1 MGRPARLKPAVLRAP
16 ATAREQL
23 RERLRAT
30 TRQSILQGAEAVL
43 LRDGLDALTLD
54 AIAAELGLTKQGLYY
69 HYASKEALLAELAL
83 QEWTAAA
90 DAVQAA
96 TETAA
101 DAGDALEALVRSYV
115 GRYAGRLPMFRL
127 ATQGAQLSPLAARL
141 GREQL
146 EAIRPLNDRMYG
158 PTERKL
164 REAQLAG
171 QADPSLDLRRLA
183 FVAHTSA
190 MGLLTMQLMVSA
202 IDDPLRHGEQALVEE
217 LCRALR
223 AAVGG
228 KRGGRAARPRTL
240 RSNA

>member
-1 MGRPARLKPAVLRAP
+1 VGRPARLKAAAP
-16 ATAREQL
+16 AREQL
-23 RERLRAT
+23 RERLRAL

-96 TETAA
+96 TEAAA
-101 DAGDALEALVRSYV
+101 DAGAALEALVRSYV

-127 ATQGAQLSPLAARL
+127 ATQGAQQSPLAARL

-146 EAIRPLNDRMYG
+146 QAIRPLNDRMYG
-158 PTERKL
+158 PTEHKL
-164 REAQLAG
+164 REAQRAG
-171 QADPSLDLRRLA
+171 QADPSLDPRRLA

-190 MGLLTMQLMVSA
+190 MGLLTMQLMVST
-202 IDDPLRHGEQALVEE
+202 IDDPLRHGEPALVDE

-228 KRGGRAARPRTL
+228 KAGGRAVRPQRASSSPRT
-240 RSNA
+240 

>member
-1 MGRPARLKPAVLRAP
+1 MKPAAPRAP

-90 DAVQAA
+90 DAVQAT
-96 TETAA
+96 TEAAA

-171 QADPSLDLRRLA
+171 QADPSLDPRRLA

-202 IDDPLRHGEQALVEE
+202 IDDPLRHGEQALVDD
-217 LCRALR
+217 LCRSLR

-228 KRGGRAARPRTL
+228 KRRGRAARSRNV

>member
-1 MGRPARLKPAVLRAP
+1 MKPAAPRAP

-101 DAGDALEALVRSYV
+101 DAGEALEALVRSYV

-164 REAQLAG
+164 REAQRAG
-171 QADPSLDLRRLA
+171 QADPALDPRRLA

-202 IDDPLRHGEQALVEE
+202 IDDPLRHGEQALVDE

-223 AAVGG
+223 AAVGINC
-228 KRGGRAARPRTL
+228 R
-240 RSNA
+240 

>member
-1 MGRPARLKPAVLRAP
+1 MKPAAP
-16 ATAREQL
+16 RTVAPAREQL

-43 LRDGLDALTLD
+43 LRDGLDALTLE

-69 HYASKEALLAELAL
+69 HYASKEALLTELAL

-96 TETAA
+96 TEAA
-101 DAGDALEALVRSYV
+101 AGAAEALEALVRSYV
-115 GRYAGRLPMFRL
+115 ARYVGRLPMFRL

-164 REAQLAG
+164 REAQRAG
-171 QADPSLDLRRLA
+171 QADAALDPRRLA

-202 IDDPLRHGEQALVEE
+202 IDDPLRHGEQALVDE

-240 RSNA
+240 RSAA

>member
-1 MGRPARLKPAVLRAP
+1 MKPAAP
-16 ATAREQL
+16 RTVAPAREQL

-30 TRQSILQGAEAVL
+30 TRQSILQGAETVL
-43 LRDGLDALTLD
+43 LRDGLDALTLE

-69 HYASKEALLAELAL
+69 HYASKEALLTELAL

-96 TETAA
+96 TEAVA

-164 REAQLAG
+164 REAQRAG
-171 QADPSLDLRRLA
+171 QADAALDPRRLA

-202 IDDPLRHGEQALVEE
+202 IDDPLRHGEQALVDE

-240 RSNA
+240 RSAA

>member
-1 MGRPARLKPAVLRAP
+1 MKPAAP
-16 ATAREQL
+16 RTVAPAREQL

-43 LRDGLDALTLD
+43 LRDGLDALTLE

-69 HYASKEALLAELAL
+69 HYASKEALLTELAL

-90 DAVQAA
+90 DAVHAA
-96 TETAA
+96 TEAA
-101 DAGDALEALVRSYV
+101 AGAGDALEALVRSYV

-164 REAQLAG
+164 REAQRAG
-171 QADPSLDLRRLA
+171 QADAALDPRRLA

-202 IDDPLRHGEQALVEE
+202 IDDPLRHGEQALVDD

-240 RSNA
+240 RSAA

>member
-1 MGRPARLKPAVLRAP
+1 MKPAAPRAAAP
-16 ATAREQL
+16 AREQL

-43 LRDGLDALTLD
+43 LRDGLDALTLE

-83 QEWTAAA
+83 QEWTAAT
-90 DAVQAA
+90 DVVQAA
-96 TETAA
+96 TEAA
-101 DAGDALEALVRSYV
+101 AGAAEALEALVRSYV
-115 GRYAGRLPMFRL
+115 GHYAGRLQMFRL

-146 EAIRPLNDRMYG
+146 QAIRPLNDRMYG

-164 REAQLAG
+164 REAQRAG
-171 QADPSLDLRRLA
+171 QADPSLDPRRLA

-202 IDDPLRHGEQALVEE
+202 IDDPLRHGEQALVDE

-228 KRGGRAARPRTL
+228 KVGGRAVRSRTV

>member
-1 MGRPARLKPAVLRAP
+1 MKPAAP
-16 ATAREQL
+16 RTVAPAREQL

-43 LRDGLDALTLD
+43 LRDGLDALTLE

-69 HYASKEALLAELAL
+69 HYASKEALLTELAL

-96 TETAA
+96 TEAA
-101 DAGDALEALVRSYV
+101 AGAAEALEALVRSYV
-115 GRYAGRLPMFRL
+115 ERYAGRLPMFRL

-164 REAQLAG
+164 REAQRAG
-171 QADPSLDLRRLA
+171 QADAALDPRRLA

-190 MGLLTMQLMVSA
+190 VGLLTMQLMVSA
-202 IDDPLRHGEQALVEE
+202 IDDPLRHGEQALVDD

-240 RSNA
+240 RSAA